1 MKKIS
6 TILIGL
12 TFLTSCDCNQRVSG
26 IVIDKET
33 GRPLQGVKV
42 YNKDKEWSK
51 TITDSTGHFEL
62 SNASGSF
69 RCPPMI
75 VVADFKHYKK
85 IEISIPAGGQETI
98 ELQRQPY
105 DPGITIQIMQGLWFH
120 DQDSLASLKI
130 SNFQWT
136 FLYKREQTN
145 SDNIYSISITKK
157 IGYFIEGAKLAEFL
171 MLTNKVDTLEYEIL
185 ELTDSTFSMMYLPEG
200 KIHLYKR
207 RE

>member
-1 MKKIS
+1 
-6 TILIGL
+6 
-12 TFLTSCDCNQRVSG
+12 
-26 IVIDKET
+26 
-33 GRPLQGVKV
+33 
-42 YNKDKEWSK
+42 
-51 TITDSTGHFEL
+51 
-62 SNASGSF
+62 
-69 RCPPMI
+69 
-75 VVADFKHYKK
+75 
-85 IEISIPAGGQETI
+85 
-98 ELQRQPY
+98 
-105 DPGITIQIMQGLWFH
+105 MQGLWFH